1 MSALQNSR
9 DTLFAVLMSVASL
22 AMVVQ
27 AYGYDDDSS
36 HFPRFLALVL
46 LGLSLLYGLRLW
58 CARRAA
64 LAKDGVRPAY
74 VGLGTLLFTPWMLL
88 SAKVVLLVAVYALSI
103 SLLGYYSA
111 TLLFLPISMILLG
124 RLEPVH
130 GPGSG
135 QRRALG
141 IALGSAIFLV
151 LVWSLF
157 SVFLGTRMPQGIL
170 F

>member
-46 LGLSLLYGLRLW
+46 LGLSLLYSLRLW
-58 CARRAA
+58 RARRAERA
-64 LAKDGVRPAY
+64 GGVRPAY
-74 VGLGTLLFTPWMLL
+74 AGLGTLLFTPWMLL
-88 SAKVVLLVAVYALSI
+88 SAKVVLLVAIYALGI

-111 TLLFLPISMILLG
+111 TLLFLPGSMILLG
-124 RLEPVH
+124 RMEPVH
-130 GPGSG
+130 AVGGG
-135 QRRALG
+135 QRRVMG
-141 IALGSAIFLV
+141 IVLASAIFLV

-157 SVFLGTRMPQGIL
+157 SVFLGTRMPRGML